1 MCDISSTNL
10 DIHFNMVHYKIR
22 FKQQHTFRERY
33 IFESLIYTRQ
43 NLTYTHLCTCVHI
56 LGEGGITCEIVQ
68 FFFLNEYLQQ
78 FRNKRYVNEKEFS
91 YYVGIK

>member
-1 MCDISSTNL
+1 
-10 DIHFNMVHYKIR
+10 MVHYKIR

-56 LGEGGITCEIVQ
+56 LGEGG
-68 FFFLNEYLQQ
+68 
-78 FRNKRYVNEKEFS
+78 
-91 YYVGIK
+91 